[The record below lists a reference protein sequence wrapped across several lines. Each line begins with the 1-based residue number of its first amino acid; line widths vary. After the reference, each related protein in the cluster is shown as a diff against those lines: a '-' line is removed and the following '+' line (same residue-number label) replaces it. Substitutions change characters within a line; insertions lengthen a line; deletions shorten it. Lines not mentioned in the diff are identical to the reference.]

1 MNRKKHVVIW
11 IGMLSL
17 VFIVAI
23 YGQIEQTE
31 IPQDMGEAALS
42 YRGAPDP
49 EELAAGALSKKGT
62 SGLGLTSIDGDEL
75 LRFQLQPEI
84 DLGKVGLGL
93 NAVLMYNFSAAAGE
107 YTILA
112 KDGETWDGIR
122 SILRF
127 VSYVRYGS
135 PRAPFYTRFGALDYV
150 TIGHGFIMSGYSNHD
165 RRGLNLNLNTPT
177 KGIEIVLN
185 NLTDPTVF
193 GGRLFV
199 RPLKKES
206 GGMPILNNLEFGA
219 TYLTDTDPNQI
230 PDDEQ
235 VPETTDEDA
244 LIAFGADVGIPLIN
258 NQLLRLDIYDDVA
271 FMNTKP
277 KANEP
282 AETDMAIEPEPVG
295 TEMAMGNAVGLG
307 LSVSQVFFKLEYR
320 NFGEGFYP
328 TIFDYTYEAAKDVG
342 PNFLGVDEDDDLEM
356 GENDEE
362 GKPKRGYFSMLA
374 VSLGEKIDF
383 LAIFEDYTTTEP
395 RLYAGIT
402 ESGLVGRLSFRA
414 FYVKRNIGEPD
425 PGFPEQEG
433 SEDPSFFRDLFRLDS
448 KSAFLVR
455 IGYEI
460 LPKFEVAIIREY
472 RFQQGE
478 DAAGE
483 RRFEPIQKTSV
494 EVGFKLN
501 F

>member
-1 MNRKKHVVIW
+1 MNQKKHVVIW
-11 IGMLSL
+11 IGILSL

-23 YGQIEQTE
+23 YGQEEQTE
-31 IPQDMGEAALS
+31 IPQDVGETALS
-42 YRGAPDP
+42 YGSPLDP
-49 EELAAGALSKKGT
+49 EELVLSTFSKKGT
-62 SGLGLTSIDGDEL
+62 SGLGLTSINGDRF

-93 NAVLMYNFSAAAGE
+93 DAVLMYNFSAGEGE

-112 KDGETWDGIR
+112 KDGEPWDGIS

-127 VSYVRYGS
+127 VRYVRYGNS
-135 PRAPFYTRFGALDYV
+135 SDPFYARFGALDYV

-165 RRGLNLNLNTPT
+165 RRGLNLNLNTQT
-177 KGIEIVLN
+177 KGVEIVLN

-206 GGMPILNNLEFGA
+206 GGIPILNNLEFGV

-230 PDDEQ
+230 MDDEQ
-235 VPETTDEDA
+235 VPGTTDEAA

-258 NQLLRLDIYDDVA
+258 NQSLRLDIYDDVA

-277 KANEP
+277 KANET
-282 AETDMAIEPEPVG
+282 AETDMAIETEPVG
-295 TEMAMGNAVGLG
+295 TEMAIGNAVGLG
-307 LSVSQVFFKLEYR
+307 LSISKAFFKVEYR
-320 NFGEGFYP
+320 SFGEGFYP
-328 TIFDYTYEAAKDVG
+328 TIFDYTYDADKDVG
-342 PNFLGVDEDDDLEM
+342 PEFLGVDEDTDLGM
-356 GENDEE
+356 GEDDDE

-374 VSLGEKIDF
+374 VRLGEKVDF
-383 LAIFEDYTTTEP
+383 VTIFEDYTTIEP
-395 RLYAGIT
+395 KLYAGIT
-402 ESGLVGRLSFRA
+402 ESELVDRLSFRV
-414 FYVKRNIGEPD
+414 FYVKRNIGKPD

-433 SEDPSFFRDLFRLDS
+433 SEDPDFFQDLFRLDS

-455 IGYEI
+455 IGYEL
-460 LPKFEVAIIREY
+460 LPRFEVAIIREY

-494 EVGFKLN
+494 EVGFKLD